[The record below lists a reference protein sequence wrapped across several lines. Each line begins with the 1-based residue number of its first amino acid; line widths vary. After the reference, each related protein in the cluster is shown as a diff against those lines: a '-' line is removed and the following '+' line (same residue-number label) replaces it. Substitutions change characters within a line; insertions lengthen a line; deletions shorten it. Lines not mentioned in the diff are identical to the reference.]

1 MSIEMKKIT
10 VELIRGNVVSREKN
24 SKGDSVEWLR
34 VSKDVKDNAAFT
46 ITTKDNKE
54 YAAKLPTVGEIEVGI
69 YCDWLKANAGLLNVQ
84 EWFSNQFIAADRA
97 LMQEAG
103 AAGKDSVEVL
113 ADIEALVAYETLQSA
128 RGRKASKLDADQW
141 KAYSPVLSDC
151 LSRFFAEKK
160 VQNIQPLVNKYLH
173 LIKGAIV
180 GFNPIGDDAHEKAS
194 EMVAYTFAWII
205 ENRADM
211 ETLAAFAV
219 SVMQANGEKFKTDDD
234 ASGY

>member
-1 MSIEMKKIT
+1 MAIEMKKT
-10 VELIRGNVVSREKN
+10 SVELIRGNVVSREKN

-34 VSKDVKDNAAFT
+34 VSKEVKDNASFT
-46 ITTKDNKE
+46 ITTKDNRE
-54 YAAKLPTVGEIEVGI
+54 YAAKLPTVGESDVTA
-69 YCDWLKANAGLLNVQ
+69 YCDWLKNNAGLQNVQ
-84 EWFSNQFIAADRA
+84 DWFAGQFTAANRA

-128 RGRKASKLDADQW
+128 RGRKASRFDAEQW

-180 GFNPIGDDAHEKAS
+180 GFNPIGDDAHEKAT
-194 EMVAYTFAWII
+194 EMVGYTFAWII
-205 ENRADM
+205 EHRADM

>member
-1 MSIEMKKIT
+1 MSIEMKKII
-10 VELIRGNVVSREKN
+10 VELVRGNVVSREKN

-34 VSKDVKDNAAFT
+34 VAKDVKDNAAYT
-46 ITTKDNKE
+46 VTTKDNKE

-69 YCDWLKANAGLLNVQ
+69 YCDWLKANAGMLNVQ
-84 EWFSNQFIAADRA
+84 EWFANQFIAADRA

-103 AAGKDSVEVL
+103 AAGKDTVEVL

-180 GFNPIGDDAHEKAS
+180 GFNPIGDDAHEKAT

-211 ETLAAFAV
+211 EALAAFAV

>member
-1 MSIEMKKIT
+1 MSIEMKKIS
-10 VELIRGNVVSREKN
+10 VELIRGGVVSREKN

-34 VSKDVKDNAAFT
+34 VSKEVKDNAAFT
-46 ITTKDNKE
+46 ITTKDNRE
-54 YAAKLPTVGEIEVGI
+54 YAAKLPTVGESDVIG
-69 YCDWLKANAGLLNVQ
+69 YCDWLRSNAGMVNVQ
-84 EWFSNQFIAADRA
+84 DWFAGQFTAANRS

-103 AAGKDSVEVL
+103 AAGKDTVEVL

-128 RGRKASKLDADQW
+128 RGRKASRLDAEQW

-180 GFNPIGDDAHEKAS
+180 GFNPIGDDAHEKAT